1 MTTTRVSQPTKG
13 RNVTGSRTEPKP
25 QLSDEQWFLIADLFT
40 DPPVSDAGG
49 RPRVDARSCLEGILW
64 VLRTGARWK
73 EASWD
78 AERLARMK
86 DQCGSL
92 TYLPS
97 PSTCWRRFNEWT
109 EAGIFLIAWKRLLEH
124 LDGRKLIAWSE
135 AFGDGTFSP
144 AKKGAPKSARPSA
157 AREPRSCC
165 WSTETGSLSLWILP
179 VRPRR
184 K

>member
-73 EASWD
+73 D
-78 AERLARMK
+78 LP
-86 DQCGSL
+86 